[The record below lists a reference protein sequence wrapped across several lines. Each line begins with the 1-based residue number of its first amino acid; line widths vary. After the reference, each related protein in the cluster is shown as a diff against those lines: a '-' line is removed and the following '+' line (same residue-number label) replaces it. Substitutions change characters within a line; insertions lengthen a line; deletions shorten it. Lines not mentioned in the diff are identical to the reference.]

1 MKRIIYHFCFPYFI
15 FHRHSNV
22 IQSDRPY
29 KEKWGRDRSWR
40 LNPPQGVTER
50 QGGIS
55 VLQDMKLC
63 SRYVMCAAYD
73 IRGLKGMAW
82 NKLRSSKFTDVSQ
95 VNRMTHPHTCMQAH
109 TLAHRHTNTFMFPSY
124 LNWIHIL
131 CGGHH
136 LPTANV
142 MREQTHLAPCDY
154 SNTGHAM
161 SPHDGHNKAAN
172 HFSPDTMGDSSWWGQ
187 VRCFLPWLPPLAEM
201 YRAQRWTHLII

>member
-63 SRYVMCAAYD
+63 SRYVMCAAFD

-82 NKLRSSKFTDVSQ
+82 NKLRSSKFTDMNQ
-95 VNRMTHPHTCMQAH
+95 VNRMTHPHPHACKRTHSHTDTQAH
-109 TLAHRHTNTFMFPSY
+109 SCFRLIWTGSTSCVGDT
-124 LNWIHIL
+124 I
-131 CGGHH
+131 CQQ
-136 LPTANV
+136 
-142 MREQTHLAPCDY
+142 QTWRG
-154 SNTGHAM
+154 S
-161 SPHDGHNKAAN
+161 K
-172 HFSPDTMGDSSWWGQ
+172 
-187 VRCFLPWLPPLAEM
+187 
-201 YRAQRWTHLII
+201 LI